1 MFNVQVLQVYHYKL
15 LGNEFLVE
23 KASRMA
29 WRPDGKGLKNEL
41 KNDHT
46 HCLRMLL
53 FFKNYTCYS
62 FRMLLL
68 FNESQSYNVIIWY
81 IISSRIDFVYSFRMY
96 LLVYGWHSVILT
108 E

>member
-1 MFNVQVLQVYHYKL
+1 MFNVQLLQVYHYKI
-15 LGNEFLVE
+15 LGNEFMIE
-23 KASRMA
+23 MT

-46 HCLRMLL
+46 HYLRMLL

-68 FNESQSYNVIIWY
+68 FNKSQSYNVII
-81 IISSRIDFVYSFRMY
+81 
-96 LLVYGWHSVILT
+96 
-108 E
+108 